1 MMGPFASPQLAV
13 SGGIDELL
21 ELLASGAPVDVFERL
36 LDDRPGAPTGRAVAA
51 SAAVDMRAAVWRAMR
66 VHAQIQ
72 RGRGRE
78 AGLAA
83 LVDAARELAV
93 PYEST
98 ASLLHAIARRARHLL
113 GMDMA
118 YLALLDEDG
127 GHIQVLAADGHTSGL
142 GVGLRLPA
150 DDGIAAAG
158 QAGTAPFAT
167 HDLLTDERIT
177 LNSAFEEV
185 ARVEGMHAMIAVPL
199 GDEPAHRGGR
209 AHPRTRYPPTGM
221 LYVASRKVHHFTAD
235 ERSLIGSL
243 GILAGAYLEST
254 RERLAARERT
264 AALRARLE
272 QVTTTAA
279 GFTEYCDLQ
288 ARLVDM
294 LLEDA
299 DLPAMA
305 GFAATA
311 LGGRVSVYNSGG
323 DVLVTAGEPAGDD
336 AAALAHAPDMVSG
349 EPAPIGD
356 GGWVAPLCRGKDY
369 LGALVLRVPGE
380 LDQVGRSNL
389 RLFARMAVLFIR
401 QDKIAAGLD
410 GEVRDRL
417 LDDALSDEQ
426 HLPKQLAERARRI
439 GLDLSGPYLMVVAKP
454 STALHCRANAWAA
467 GYARRMGGLRSFR
480 DGHLILLLP
489 GGDAGAL
496 AREVS
501 SAIAEALGTPISVG
515 AAGPLSGAESVHPGY
530 REAIRCLDAVVALGV
545 SGGAASVREL
555 GFVGSLVSSNQDVG
569 GFIEQVLGPVL
580 DYDRERYTDLVPTL
594 QAYFEAGASP
604 TYAAERLHVHT
615 NTVTRRLDRVK
626 DLLGADWQKPARA
639 LEIQLALRLL
649 LVRELLGERAEAV
662 P

>member
-1 MMGPFASPQLAV
+1 M
-13 SGGIDELL
+13 
-21 ELLASGAPVDVFERL
+21 DVFERL
-36 LDDRPGAPTGRAVAA
+36 LDDRAGAAAGRAVAP
-51 SAAVDMRAAVWRAMR
+51 SAVDMKAAVWRAMR

-93 PYEST
+93 PHEST
-98 ASLLHAIARRARHLL
+98 ASLLHAVARRARHLL

-118 YLALLDEDG
+118 YVALLEADG

-150 DDGIAAAG
+150 DDGITAAG
-158 QAGTAPFAT
+158 QARTAPFAT

-199 GDEPAHRGGR
+199 GDEPTHWGER
-209 AHPRTRYPPTGM
+209 AHQRTRYPPSGM

-254 RERLAARERT
+254 RQRLAAAERT
-264 AALRARLE
+264 AALEDRLA
-272 QVTTTAA
+272 QVATTAA

-288 ARLVDM
+288 SRLVDM
-294 LLEDA
+294 LLADA

-305 GFAATA
+305 AFAATS

-323 DVLVTAGEPAGDD
+323 DVLVTAGEPVGGDD
-336 AAALAHAPDMVSG
+336 SAALASAPDMVSG
-349 EPAPIGD
+349 EPVLTGD

-380 LDQVGRSNL
+380 LEPARRSQL

-401 QDKIAAGLD
+401 QDKVAAGLD
-410 GEVRDRL
+410 SEVRDKL

-454 STALHCRANAWAA
+454 AAALHCRANAWAA
-467 GYARRMGGLRSFR
+467 GYARRRGGLRSFR
-480 DGHLILLLP
+480 DSHLILLLP

-501 SAIAEALGTPISVG
+501 SAMAEALGTPISVG
-515 AAGPLSGAESVHPGY
+515 AAGPLSGAESVPSGY

-569 GFIEQVLGPVL
+569 GFIEQVIGPVL
-580 DYDRERYTDLVPTL
+580 GYDKERFTDLVPTL

-626 DLLGADWQKPARA
+626 ELLGADWQKPARA

-649 LVRELLGERAEAV
+649 LVRGLLGEGAEAH
-662 P
+662 